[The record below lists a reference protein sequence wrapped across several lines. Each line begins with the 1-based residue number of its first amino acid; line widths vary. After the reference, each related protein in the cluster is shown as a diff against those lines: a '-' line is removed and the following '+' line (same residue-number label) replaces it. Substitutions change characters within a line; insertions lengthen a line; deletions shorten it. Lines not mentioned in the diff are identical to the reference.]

1 MLKIG
6 ILTYH
11 RAKNYGAY
19 LQAYALCSRLNE
31 EKDIKAE
38 IINYNM
44 KISEDVYN
52 NLYNKKYS
60 LKEKIK
66 NHDYIKFYR
75 DLDKSFNKS
84 YGMLTLSPFEL
95 CSDSIDGIVNDI
107 NERYDMII
115 TGSDEI
121 WKVDGFRGFPT
132 PYWLPFDFKGI
143 KASYAASSRTDLSSV
158 EKDKVEKVNELIS
171 DYKIVSVRD
180 QKTYD
185 EFKKKAKIDNKI
197 YLMPD
202 PTLVYKFTDEKDKG
216 KDILAK
222 NKKIDKNKKTAVIMT
237 DNKLLVSKLVE
248 LYSSEYNMVS
258 VFHYHDNCI
267 NIAKLNPFEWMAVL
281 AAADF
286 VFATYFHAT
295 CFSIINNK
303 NFLVFGVPGKSD
315 KTSEVLKE
323 SNNMDRF
330 ITFDE
335 NTTSEDIDKAYKKC
349 LKEKDNSKF
358 LKECRAKFEDY
369 LKIIRKAK

>member
-11 RAKNYGAY
+11 KSKNYGAY

-38 IINYNM
+38 IIDYNM
-44 KISEDVYN
+44 KISNDFYN

-60 LKEKIK
+60 LKERIK
-66 NHDYIKFYR
+66 KHDYIKFYKE
-75 DLDKSFNKS
+75 LDKSFNKS
-84 YGMLTLSPFEL
+84 YSMLPLSPFEL
-95 CSDSIDGIVNDI
+95 CSDSIDHIVDDI

-132 PYWLPFDFKGI
+132 PYWLPFKFNGI

-158 EKDKVEKVNELIS
+158 DKDKVDKVHELIS

-197 YLMPD
+197 YIMPD
-202 PTLVYKFTDEKDKG
+202 PTLVYRFSTKVEKG
-216 KDILAK
+216 KDILAS
-222 NKKIDKNKKTAVIMT
+222 NKKIDKSKKIAVVMT

-248 LYSSEYNMVS
+248 LYSNEYNIVS

-267 NIAKLNPFEWMAVL
+267 NIANLNPFEWIEVL
-281 AAADF
+281 AASDF
-286 VFATYFHAT
+286 VFTTYFHAT

-303 NFLVFGVPGKSD
+303 NYLVFGVPGKSD

-323 SNNMDRF
+323 SNNMERF

-335 NTTSEDIDKAYKKC
+335 NTTNDEIDKAYKKC
-349 LKEKDNSKF
+349 LKAKDNSRF
-358 LKECRAKFEDY
+358 LKECRNKMNDY
-369 LKIIRKAK
+369 IKLINKSR

>member
-1 MLKIG
+1 MLRIG

-11 RAKNYGAY
+11 KSKDYGAY

-38 IINYNM
+38 IIDYNM
-44 KISEDVYN
+44 KISNDFYN
-52 NLYNKKYS
+52 GLYNKKYS

-66 NHDYIKFYR
+66 KRDYIKFYKE
-75 DLDKSFNKS
+75 LDKSFNKS
-84 YGMLTLSPFEL
+84 YKIMTLSPFEL
-95 CSDSIDGIVNDI
+95 CSDSIDAIVEDI

-132 PYWLPFDFKGI
+132 PYWLPFDYKGI
-143 KASYAASSRTDLSSV
+143 KASYAASSRTDLSNV
-158 EKDKVEKVNELIS
+158 DKEKVDMVHDLIS
-171 DYKIVSVRD
+171 DYKVVSVRD

-185 EFKKKAKIDNKI
+185 EFKKKAKINNKI

-202 PTLVYKFTDEKDKG
+202 PTLVYEFKDKSYKG
-216 KDILAK
+216 KDILAS
-222 NKKIDKNKKTAVIMT
+222 NKKIDHNKKIAVVMT
-237 DNKLLVSKLVE
+237 DNKLLVSKIVE
-248 LYSSEYNMVS
+248 LYSSEYNIVS

-267 NIAKLNPFEWMAVL
+267 NIANLNPFEWMAVI
-281 AAADF
+281 AASDF

-303 NFLVFGVPGKSD
+303 KFLVFGVPGKSD

-323 SNNMDRF
+323 SNNMERF

-335 NTTSEDIDKAYKKC
+335 NTTNEEIDKAYKKC